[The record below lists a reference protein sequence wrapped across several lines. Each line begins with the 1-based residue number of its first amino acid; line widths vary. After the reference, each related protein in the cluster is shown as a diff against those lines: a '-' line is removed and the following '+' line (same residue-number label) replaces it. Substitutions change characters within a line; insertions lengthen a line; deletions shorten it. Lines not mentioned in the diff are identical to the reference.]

1 MAFTEITFSR
11 LRESVKQSML
21 EDKQNGKITGQI
33 ISKTQNTLLTGAD
46 LLKHV
51 LSMVLC
57 NTPLVVDDEIKQRI
71 VGAEL
76 KNGEVFVDIASSD
89 NPQVEKHGKAKRSI
103 KLGRA
108 LRYLTCASEFSDVR
122 IKAVVNSVNSG
133 FKTHYIMFTD
143 RDINIHYRVLAVT
156 QNHKSC
162 MSRPPKY
169 YDRVRPD
176 TTYDDP
182 SWVRY
187 IHPTEAYNNSPNL
200 RLALVTTHHPD
211 SEEFNEGYPFMAR
224 AIVKISDC
232 SNKIQYGRAYGNET
246 ATDIIK
252 CCLDHAQDL
261 DGGILQRVEDRC
273 GNLVAPYVDPDNRL
287 ELFGDRIEINSNGNY
302 EVEHSSGELQN
313 IGHYCEH
320 CNEYH
325 DCDED
330 EFIYVSGVG
339 NVYGSCQ
346 DEYSVPIGHNF
357 DYHLT
362 DDMYWS
368 ECHEGYLIE
377 EDAVEYITYVSSSGG
392 VDTDYAHRASLGNE
406 VVELAQIYNGEYYA
420 DVDLCIV
427 TDQGNWYLADY
438 QTDLYAEVDE
448 VYHDVYN
455 CRWSKYHG
463 SYILVDDALRTPD
476 GDDWV
481 LETALEAWKEE
492 NDYVN
497 DAA

>member
-1 MAFTEITFSR
+1 MAFTEVTFSH

-33 ISKTQNTLLTGAD
+33 ISKTQNPLLTGAD

-51 LSMVLC
+51 LSVVLRY
-57 NTPLVVDDEIKQRI
+57 TPSVVDDEIKQRI

-89 NPQVEKHGKAKRSI
+89 NPQVEKHGKAKKSI

-108 LRYLTCASEFSDVR
+108 LRYLTCASEFSDDR
-122 IKAVVNSVNSG
+122 IKDVVNSANGG

-162 MSRPPKY
+162 MSHPPKY

-176 TTYDDP
+176 TTNDDL

-224 AIVKISDC
+224 AIVKISYC
-232 SNKIQYGRAYGNET
+232 GNKIRYRRAYGNET
-246 ATDIIK
+246 ATDIIE
-252 CCLDHAQDL
+252 CCLDHAQNI
-261 DGGILQRVEDRC
+261 DGGILQRVEDEC
-273 GNLVAPYVDPDNRL
+273 GDLVAPYVDPDNRL
-287 ELFGDRIEINSNGNY
+287 ELFGDRIEINSNGRY
-302 EVEHSSGELQN
+302 EVEHSSGELKDT
-313 IGHYCEH
+313 GHYCEH

-330 EFIYVSGVG
+330 EFIYVSDVG
-339 NVYGSCQ
+339 QVYGSCR
-346 DEYSVPIGHNF
+346 DEYSVPIGHD
-357 DYHLT
+357 DYYLT
-362 DDMYWS
+362 DDMCWS
-368 ECHEGYLIE
+368 EYHDGYLLGQ
-377 EDAVEYITYVSSSGG
+377 DAVEYITYVSSS
-392 VDTDYAHRASLGNE
+392 VRVITDYAHSASLGDD
-406 VVELAQIYNGEYYA
+406 VVELAQSYNGEDYA
-420 DVDLCIV
+420 DVDLCII
-427 TDQGNWYLADY
+427 TAQGNWYLADY
-438 QTDLYAEVDE
+438 QTDLYAEVNE

-455 CRWSKYHG
+455 CRWSEYHD

-476 GDDWV
+476 GNDWV
-481 LETALEAWKEE
+481 LETALGTWKEE
-492 NDYVN
+492 NNYVD